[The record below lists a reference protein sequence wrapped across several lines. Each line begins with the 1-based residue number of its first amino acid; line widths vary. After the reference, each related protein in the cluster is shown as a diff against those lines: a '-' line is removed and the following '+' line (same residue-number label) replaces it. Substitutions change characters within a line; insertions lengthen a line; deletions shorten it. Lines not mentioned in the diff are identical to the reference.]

1 MNSNIYDEI
10 LSSLQH
16 TEVSEVY
23 REKVYEFLAYI
34 RVNFALR
41 AFAG

>member
-1 MNSNIYDEI
+1 MMRYFLPS
-10 LSSLQH
+10 QH
-16 TEVSEVY
+16 AEVSEVY

-41 AFAG
+41 AFAR